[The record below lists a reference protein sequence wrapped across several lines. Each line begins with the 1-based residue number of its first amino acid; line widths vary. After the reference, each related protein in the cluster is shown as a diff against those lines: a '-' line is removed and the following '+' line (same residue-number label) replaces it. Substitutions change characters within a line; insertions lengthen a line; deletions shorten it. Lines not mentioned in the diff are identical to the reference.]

1 MTINKEELKDFII
14 KILEEKNIQ
23 NINIMKL
30 SEEVTIA
37 NYMIFGTGRS
47 IKNIS
52 AIAEFLA
59 YELKHKQECG
69 CNIEGLRGS
78 DWVIIDTGPIIVH
91 LFNEEAREHIKLEEL
106 WGKKNN

>member
-1 MTINKEELKDFII
+1 MTIDKEQLKDFII
-14 KILEEKNIQ
+14 KILEEKNIH
-23 NINIMKL
+23 NINVIKL
-30 SEEVTIA
+30 GEEVTIA

-47 IKNIS
+47 VKNIS
-52 AIAEFLA
+52 SIAEFLA

-78 DWVIIDTGPIIVH
+78 DWVIIDTGPVIVH

-106 WGKKNN
+106 WDKK